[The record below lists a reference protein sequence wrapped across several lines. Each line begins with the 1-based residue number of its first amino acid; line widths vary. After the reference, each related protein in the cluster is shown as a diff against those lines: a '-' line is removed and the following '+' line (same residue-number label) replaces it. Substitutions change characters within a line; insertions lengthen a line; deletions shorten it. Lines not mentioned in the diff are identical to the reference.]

1 MTEADKNAF
10 QRMMGKIYGWICVA
24 DFIVF
29 PIMYTLVQF
38 AETEAANDAF
48 RQWSPLTLVNGGL
61 IHLSFAAILGISSFV
76 GKKDG
81 DKVA

>member
-1 MTEADKNAF
+1 MTDADKDAF
-10 QRMMGKIYGWICVA
+10 QRMMGKIYGWICIA

-29 PIMYTLVQF
+29 PIGYTIVQF
-38 AETEAANDAF
+38 WEVQAANDAF

-76 GKKDG
+76 GKKPD
-81 DKVA
+81 AA